1 MDGSGS
7 GSHTVG
13 IASTLAYWVKT
24 TFRGGLLYTL
34 MSWKLLAGH
43 QEAQA
48 PVFQSLLQA
57 RADQIDAFVDEKLDQ
72 SGTTPMA
79 QASDHVLLRRLYLD
93 LVGRIP
99 TLDEIAHFEFREPD
113 FRWEETVDA
122 LLDSRG
128 HVSHEYNFWADL
140 LRVQSRMRNLPG
152 APYIAWLKEALADN
166 LPYDE
171 FVRHLI
177 SAEGYLW
184 EDGATGFYFRD
195 AGMEL
200 DHMANTFQV
209 FLGTQVVCA
218 QCHDHPYDAWT
229 QHQYYQQAAF
239 VYGVKTNNP
248 QANRNLRELGNNAG
262 RKDLDPELKAA
273 ARRMTRPL
281 RYKVG
286 ERRTALKLPDD
297 YAYEDARPESVV
309 EPRAMF
315 GEAAMPAGHGS
326 LRTQYASW
334 MTSTE
339 NPRFAKVIANRYWK
353 RMMGVGLVEPVDDL
367 GDQDH
372 PSHPELLQFLTDTLV
387 ELDFNLRAY
396 QGVLART
403 KTYRRQT
410 LTNQPSPDKPFLFEG
425 RPLTRMRA
433 EQWWDSVMTLIVP
446 DVDHRPGL
454 QRQDRNYV
462 MAQYLA
468 DKPLDQILETV
479 ALEAS
484 LEKKIKSSQ
493 NRVNQLQKRAAR
505 GRRQS
510 AQQSAAVELK
520 AELASERRTLA
531 KLRHQSM
538 IEKPQLQ
545 MPEEELWKGY
555 PASMVRASELASPA
569 PEGHFL
575 RAFGQSDRETI
586 DAYQLEANV
595 PQALMLLNGPILG
608 NLRQGKGPLAQA
620 LAESKDPVART
631 RQLFMAF
638 LTRPPTAAEQSWL
651 LSQQESVLASS
662 TEALAW
668 MLLNA
673 REFGFVQ

>member
-34 MSWKLLAGH
+34 MSWKLLAGP

-229 QHQYYQQAAF
+229 
-239 VYGVKTNNP
+239 
-248 QANRNLRELGNNAG
+248 
-262 RKDLDPELKAA
+262 
-273 ARRMTRPL
+273 
-281 RYKVG
+281 
-286 ERRTALKLPDD
+286 
-297 YAYEDARPESVV
+297 
-309 EPRAMF
+309 
-315 GEAAMPAGHGS
+315 
-326 LRTQYASW
+326 
-334 MTSTE
+334 
-339 NPRFAKVIANRYWK
+339 
-353 RMMGVGLVEPVDDL
+353 
-367 GDQDH
+367 
-372 PSHPELLQFLTDTLV
+372 
-387 ELDFNLRAY
+387 
-396 QGVLART
+396 
-403 KTYRRQT
+403 
-410 LTNQPSPDKPFLFEG
+410 
-425 RPLTRMRA
+425 
-433 EQWWDSVMTLIVP
+433 
-446 DVDHRPGL
+446 
-454 QRQDRNYV
+454 
-462 MAQYLA
+462 
-468 DKPLDQILETV
+468 
-479 ALEAS
+479 
-484 LEKKIKSSQ
+484 
-493 NRVNQLQKRAAR
+493 
-505 GRRQS
+505 
-510 AQQSAAVELK
+510 
-520 AELASERRTLA
+520 
-531 KLRHQSM
+531 
-538 IEKPQLQ
+538 
-545 MPEEELWKGY
+545 
-555 PASMVRASELASPA
+555 
-569 PEGHFL
+569 
-575 RAFGQSDRETI
+575 
-586 DAYQLEANV
+586 
-595 PQALMLLNGPILG
+595 
-608 NLRQGKGPLAQA
+608 
-620 LAESKDPVART
+620 
-631 RQLFMAF
+631 
-638 LTRPPTAAEQSWL
+638 
-651 LSQQESVLASS
+651 
-662 TEALAW
+662 
-668 MLLNA
+668 
-673 REFGFVQ
+673 